1 MYKVFI
7 VDDEPFII
15 EGLIDSID
23 WPAFGLEVVGSAENG
38 EEALRRIGQTPV
50 DLLIT
55 DISMPRMNGLDLIRA
70 ARESRPDLK
79 AVILSGFNEFD
90 YLKEG
95 MRLGIENYLL
105 KPINVKELH
114 DTLSNAVEKL
124 NSVHADAPLSPYDV
138 QIMKDNTLYRWIGGR
153 ISEAEFNERA
163 ALLGIALTE
172 PYGVIALARLPSADP
187 EAQEDAFERVARA
200 FEGSASAS
208 AYPFRDM
215 DGDIVIVAGLPSAEE
230 AGKQELVQKLLPLLG
245 QAEAGPGEAA
255 RLSLGGVHP
264 LRTDMASSYREAK
277 KAQEYFMIY
286 PEREWI
292 DYAETETFKE
302 AESSEFPIDWE
313 ACRKLLVA
321 RDKEGLAAA
330 IEADLEKLR
339 RREGVAPSYLHEVAV
354 ELIVRFKMEL
364 KAIKH
369 SDETEMFSQGF
380 AQANEA
386 SDYAELAGALR
397 SVAERCVDSLVKD
410 SRSPV
415 VLQVLEEIR
424 RHYADELS
432 LKQLGARYHIH
443 PVYLGQLFQKET
455 GESFTEYINKYRIEQ
470 AKRLPKSSPLKVHDI
485 ARQAGYWETGYFYK
499 QFKKY
504 VGISPTEFKGLH

>member
-15 EGLIDSID
+15 EGLVDMID

-38 EEALRRIGQTPV
+38 EQALRRILEMPV

-70 ARESRPDLK
+70 VRERRPDLK
-79 AVILSGFNEFD
+79 AIILSGFNEFD

-105 KPINVKELH
+105 KPINVKELQ
-114 DTLSNAVEKL
+114 DTLGNAVEKL
-124 NSVHADAPLSPYDV
+124 NSVHADALLSPYDV

-163 ALLGIALTE
+163 ALLGISLTD
-172 PYGVIALARLPSADP
+172 PYGVIALARLPSAGS
-187 EAQEDAFERVARA
+187 EAQEDMFERVARA
-200 FEGSASAS
+200 FEGSASV
-208 AYPFRDM
+208 YPFRDM
-215 DGDIVIVAGLPSAEE
+215 DGDIVIVAGLPSEE
-230 AGKQELVQKLLPLLG
+230 ETGKLELVRRVLPLLG
-245 QAEAGPGEAA
+245 QADGGEAA

-264 LRTDMASSYREAK
+264 LRTAIASSYSEAK

-292 DYAETETFKE
+292 DYAKTEPFKE
-302 AESSEFPIDWE
+302 AEPSEFPIDWE

-330 IEADLEKLR
+330 VDADLEKLR
-339 RREGVAPSYLHEVAV
+339 RREGVTPSYLHEVAV

-369 SDETEMFSQGF
+369 SDEREIFSQGF
-380 AQANEA
+380 AQADAA
-386 SDYAELAGALR
+386 SDYAELVKALR

-415 VLQVLEEIR
+415 VLQVLEEIH

-470 AKRLPKSSPLKVHDI
+470 AKKLLKSSTLKVHDI

>member
-15 EGLIDSID
+15 EGLVDMID

-38 EEALRRIGQTPV
+38 EQALRRILEMPV

-70 ARESRPDLK
+70 VRERRPDLK
-79 AVILSGFNEFD
+79 AIILSGFNEFD

-105 KPINVKELH
+105 KPINVKELQ
-114 DTLSNAVEKL
+114 DTLGNAVEKL
-124 NSVHADAPLSPYDV
+124 NSVHADAQLSPYDV

-163 ALLGIALTE
+163 ALLGISLTD
-172 PYGVIALARLPSADP
+172 PYGVIALARLPSAGA
-187 EAQEDAFERVARA
+187 EAQEDIFERVARA
-200 FEGSASAS
+200 FEGSVS

-215 DGDIVIVAGLPSAEE
+215 DGDIVIVAGLPSEE
-230 AGKQELVQKLLPLLG
+230 ETDKLELVRRVLPLLG
-245 QAEAGPGEAA
+245 QADAGEAA

-264 LRTDMASSYREAK
+264 LRTGIGSSYSEAK

-292 DYAETETFKE
+292 DYAKTEPFQ
-302 AESSEFPIDWE
+302 ESEPSEFPIDWE

-330 IEADLEKLR
+330 VDADLEKLR
-339 RREGVAPSYLHEVAV
+339 RREGVTPSYLHEVAV

-369 SDETEMFSQGF
+369 TDEREIFSQGF
-380 AQANEA
+380 AQANAA
-386 SDYAELAGALR
+386 SDYAELAKALR

-415 VLQVLEEIR
+415 VLQVLEEIH

-470 AKRLPKSSPLKVHDI
+470 AKKLLKSSTLKVHDI

>member
-7 VDDEPFII
+7 VDDEPFIA
-15 EGLIDSID
+15 EGLMDAID
-23 WPAFGLEVVGSAENG
+23 WAAFGLEVVGSAENG
-38 EEALRRIGQTPV
+38 EEALRRIRRTPV

-55 DISMPRMNGLDLIRA
+55 DISMPRMNGLNLIRA
-70 ARESRPDLK
+70 ARESRPDLM
-79 AVILSGFNEFD
+79 AIILSGFNEFD

-114 DTLSNAVEKL
+114 DTLGNAVEKL
-124 NSVHADAPLSPYDV
+124 NSVKPDALLSQYNV
-138 QIMKDNTLYRWIGGR
+138 QIMKDNTLYRWISGR

-163 ALLGIALTE
+163 ALLGISLTL
-172 PYGVIALARLPSADP
+172 PSGVIALMRWPDALS
-187 EAQEDAFERVARA
+187 EAQEKAFERIVRA
-200 FEGSASAS
+200 FEGSED

-215 DGDIVIVAGLPSAEE
+215 DGDIVLVAGLRSEE
-230 AGKQELVQKLLPLLG
+230 EGKRDLVGRLLPLLG
-245 QAEAGPGEAA
+245 QAGAGEGA

-264 LRTDMASSYREAK
+264 LRTEIAASYREAK
-277 KAQEYFMIY
+277 KAQEFFMIY
-286 PEREWI
+286 PERAWI
-292 DYAETETFKE
+292 DYAETETFIG
-302 AESSEFPIDWE
+302 AEPAEFPIDWE
-313 ACRKLLVA
+313 AYRKLLVA
-321 RDKEGLAAA
+321 RDKEGLSSA
-330 IEADLEKLR
+330 IEADFERLR
-339 RREGVAPSYLHEVAV
+339 RLDGVTPAYLHEVSV

-369 SDETEMFSQGF
+369 ADEPEMFSQSIG
-380 AQANEA
+380 QAYA
-386 SDYAELAGALR
+386 ATDYAELSRTVR
-397 SVAERCVDSLVKD
+397 SVAERCVDSLVQD

-415 VLQVLEEIR
+415 VLQVLEEIH

-432 LKQLGARYHIH
+432 LKQLGVRYHIH

-470 AKRLPKSSPLKVHDI
+470 AKKLLKSSTLKVHDI

-504 VGISPTEFKGLH
+504 VGISPTEFKGLR

>member
-1 MYKVFI
+1 
-7 VDDEPFII
+7 
-15 EGLIDSID
+15 
-23 WPAFGLEVVGSAENG
+23 
-38 EEALRRIGQTPV
+38 
-50 DLLIT
+50 
-55 DISMPRMNGLDLIRA
+55 
-70 ARESRPDLK
+70 
-79 AVILSGFNEFD
+79 
-90 YLKEG
+90 
-95 MRLGIENYLL
+95 
-105 KPINVKELH
+105 
-114 DTLSNAVEKL
+114 
-124 NSVHADAPLSPYDV
+124 
-138 QIMKDNTLYRWIGGR
+138 
-153 ISEAEFNERA
+153 
-163 ALLGIALTE
+163 
-172 PYGVIALARLPSADP
+172 
-187 EAQEDAFERVARA
+187 
-200 FEGSASAS
+200 
-208 AYPFRDM
+208 M
-215 DGDIVIVAGLPSAEE
+215 DGDIVIVAGLPSEEE
-230 AGKQELVQKLLPLLG
+230 AGKQELARLLLPMLEKG
-245 QAEAGPGEAA
+245 SPGEAA

-264 LRTDMASSYREAK
+264 LRTDIAASYREAK

-292 DYAETETFKE
+292 DYAVTEPFKE
-302 AESSEFPIDWE
+302 AEPSEFPIDWE

-330 IEADLEKLR
+330 VEADLERLR
-339 RREGVAPSYLHEVAV
+339 RREGVTPSYLHEVAV

-380 AQANEA
+380 AQANAA
-386 SDYAELAGALR
+386 SDYTELARALR

-415 VLQVLEEIR
+415 VLQVLEEIH

-470 AKRLPKSSPLKVHDI
+470 AKKLLKSSTLKVHDI